1 MAINPNKKR
10 KMILIGGFGLALTI
24 LLTMFFIFFGSK
36 SVEAPSNNS
45 SFTKADTGAMH
56 YKDMMEA
63 NANKNMADT
72 TSRPHYAFV
81 PQVVRPLSNNVAAAQ
96 TTPITNSN
104 VAKPQEE
111 HHLNTATIN
120 QLKRIE
126 SIRSSTRSQSEQ
138 IQTFTNNAQDE
149 SDEINKYVNEHI
161 PTVNKPVTTK
171 ENDKPKEKKSQAIEG
186 STPTSTWVGFGS
198 NSSTGRQNSTK
209 VLAEVLNEETVRNG
223 STLDVVLTTDYSSK
237 NNKTIP
243 RQTILFAIVTSVENN
258 RLKAKIYAGQSNPD
272 LDNINFSVYDSDGL
286 EGIRINNAGNGQVG
300 ETARSEGNTNL
311 TTAASAIPFAGS
323 AVRVLSSVGR
333 GKTKNLKA
341 FLPAGYKLT
350 LKPILTEK

>member
-10 KMILIGGFGLALTI
+10 KMILVGGFGLALTI

-72 TSRPHYAFV
+72 TNRPRYAYS
-81 PQVVRPLSNNVAAAQ
+81 PPIVRPAANNIIAAQ
-96 TTPITNSN
+96 TTPINN
-104 VAKPQEE
+104 NYQPKPQEE
-111 HHLNTATIN
+111 HHLNNATIN

-126 SIRSSTRSQSEQ
+126 SIRNATKSQSEQ
-138 IQTFTNNAQDE
+138 NQTYTNNAQDE
-149 SDEINKYVNEHI
+149 SDEINKYVNQHI
-161 PTVNKPVTTK
+161 SAVNNTVVAK
-171 ENDKPKEKKSQAIEG
+171 ESDNPKEKKISQSIAE
-186 STPTSTWVGFGS
+186 PTSTWVGFGS
-198 NSSTGRQNSTK
+198 SNNISHQNSTK

-237 NNKTIP
+237 SNKTIP